1 MMALKEEEEK
11 ERKTGA
17 SMAGGWGWEMAS
29 KAPGLISV
37 SGAAWWDASW
47 TLLFFSFLSF
57 FLPFCFVC
65 LFVFRTGGFFF
76 FCASRHK
83 QRYSSRKD
91 AKTGLSDVLV
101 VVVGRWIYKKNKKRK
116 NIVTHTLPRAM
127 HDMMGS
133 RMKRNKKPVYE

>member
-1 MMALKEEEEK
+1 MTALKEEEK
-11 ERKTGA
+11 KKTGG

-47 TLLFFSFLSF
+47 TLLFFSS

-65 LFVFRTGGFFF
+65 SPHGGFFF
-76 FCASRHK
+76 FCASRHD
-83 QRYSSRKD
+83 QRYFSRKD

-101 VVVGRWIYKKNKKRK
+101 VVVVVGRWIYKKRK
-116 NIVTHTLPRAM
+116 I
-127 HDMMGS
+127 S
-133 RMKRNKKPVYE
+133 